1 MSANVW
7 FEEVNVG
14 LIKEIQSN
22 VKYKNENG
30 VLVPLSSK
38 AITIRKPE
46 EEFKSEVYPC
56 VSIYEND
63 AQGYISQERL

>member
-30 VLVPLSSK
+30 VM
-38 AITIRKPE
+38 
-46 EEFKSEVYPC
+46 
-56 VSIYEND
+56 
-63 AQGYISQERL
+63 ERHT